1 MSKHVFLQYS
11 LKTNRLKLMMTSTRK
26 LAHHCL
32 HRVKANLT
40 FPSFQLQVTDW
51 QARSSTVQCWRLTP
65 LLRASL
71 PQISPAGALLT
82 SSSSSPSALL
92 YALTLPPHPR
102 LGPNAFLRPLVLKIR
117 VNPDQLKSPPSV
129 SLFFSTQVKNNIRVS
144 LILFSPVIIT

>member
-1 MSKHVFLQYS
+1 MFLQYS

-32 HRVKANLT
+32 HQVKANLT

-71 PQISPAGALLT
+71 PQISPAGALL
-82 SSSSSPSALL
+82 SSSPVRAHLCPLIPAS
-92 YALTLPPHPR
+92 
-102 LGPNAFLRPLVLKIR
+102 NAFLRPSSCFQDTR
-117 VNPDQLKSPPSV
+117 QPRSTSV
-129 SLFFSTQVKNNIRVS
+129 YAVSFRPFRSSLFKIISVFH
-144 LILFSPVIIT
+144 LFHVFYP

>member
-1 MSKHVFLQYS
+1 MFLQYS

-32 HRVKANLT
+32 HRSKSHFSKSKSLIG
-40 FPSFQLQVTDW
+40 
-51 QARSSTVQCWRLTP
+51 SSIVHRPVLAP
-65 LLRASL
+65 HS
-71 PQISPAGALLT
+71 SPARVSPSDFTSRRPPHLLLLLLLT
-82 SSSSSPSALL
+82 SSPSALL

-144 LILFSPVIIT
+144 LILFSPIIT

>member
-71 PQISPAGALLT
+71 PQISPAGALLPSP
-82 SSSSSPSALL
+82 SSSSALL

-117 VNPDQLKSPPSV
+117 VNPDQLKPPPSV

-144 LILFSPVIIT
+144 LILFSPIIT